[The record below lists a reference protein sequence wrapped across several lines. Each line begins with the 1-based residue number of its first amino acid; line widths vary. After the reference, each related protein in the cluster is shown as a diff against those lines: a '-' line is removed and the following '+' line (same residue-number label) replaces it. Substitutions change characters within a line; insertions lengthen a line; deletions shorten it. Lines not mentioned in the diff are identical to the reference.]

1 MCRLVCRRDRRLR
14 FLLVCFLNFARAGPP
29 PGGRAAAGRAEPG
42 RHPRRQGGGRAVS
55 LSVLVPK
62 HHKWKVSIF
71 LPGSFIGW
79 LQAAHGRAPRSSAVQ
94 TASGPTVQAPRLP
107 LPQFYGCGTWE
118 VGRRGAGLGLAEA
131 HTASSY
137 DELEED

>member
-71 LPGSFIGW
+71 LPAGEFYRV
-79 LQAAHGRAPRSSAVQ
+79 AAGCARAR
-94 TASGPTVQAPRLP
+94 TAQL
-107 LPQFYGCGTWE
+107 CGAD
-118 VGRRGAGLGLAEA
+118 GI
-131 HTASSY
+131 
-137 DELEED
+137 